1 MRRLLGVRGVLVA
14 KLAHP
19 VDEREAERTADWF
32 YAAFRDE
39 DYTAQTEVMN
49 GLSSLADEQMLIGR
63 NEPGVQHVHETI
75 DRMLR
80 GESAHGER
88 LASA

>member
-1 MRRLLGVRGVLVA
+1 MTRQTVLLRKAPQTPEEML
-14 KLAHP
+14 
-19 VDEREAERTADWF
+19 EAERTADWF

-49 GLSSLADEQMLIGR
+49 GLSSLADKDMLIGR

-75 DRMLR
+75 DRLLR
-80 GESAHGER
+80 GESVHSPR
-88 LASA
+88 T